1 VVGSWGLGPTM
12 SVAELYDGAPSSP
25 PPKIHD
31 MPQRQ
36 FSVTAHTNLQMQFL
50 KTNELKIIGIRFT
63 R

>member
-36 FSVTAHTNLQMQFL
+36 FSVAAHTNLQIAISL
-50 KTNELKIIGIRFT
+50 EKRTN
-63 R
+63 